1 MPNNSERFRNEF
13 SSQLL
18 SLLSPEQV
26 HDVLTAFDVTSS
38 NYEISA
44 KPTEIIVAGGI
55 PEVVKWFIASKS
67 VQNCSMGTLKQYRYK
82 LIDFFSTVRKPFQ
95 DITTTDIRLYLANFK
110 QARSV
115 SDRYLECIRVTLNTF
130 FDWLVDNEY
139 LLRNPCAKIEHIR
152 FQEKPRSPLS
162 AYELEVLRWNCQDI
176 REKALV
182 DFLFS
187 TGCRVSECAAVK
199 LSDIDWVSRSV
210 CIRHGKGDKQR
221 TVYFNAESE
230 LTLREYLKTRSD
242 NCDGLFI
249 SVRGAKTIGPHAIQD
264 ILKKISSRAGM
275 HVYPHKLRHTFAT
288 SGLRGG
294 MPLEKLQ
301 ALMGHTKPQTTM
313 IYAKLDQ
320 VDLQLEH
327 RRIYA

>member
-44 KPTEIIVAGGI
+44 KPTEIIVSGEI